1 MSSVPNS
8 KSHREDSFAFISQ
21 KDTIHRVMPSGKMA
35 NILMN
40 KRCFGYEGEDNY
52 KHVFCL
58 IIKAVH
64 AHCKQTI
71 QQKTKIKLNT
81 ELSPPGTFTLVKM
94 E

>member
-1 MSSVPNS
+1 MSSVLNS
-8 KSHREDSFAFISQ
+8 KSHKEDSFAFISQ
-21 KDTIHRVMPSGKMA
+21 KDTIHRVIPSGKMT

-40 KRCFGYEGEDNY
+40 KRCFGDEGEDNC

-64 AHCKQTI
+64 AHCKRTI
-71 QQKTKIKLNT
+71 QQKTKIKLNR
-81 ELSPPGTFTLVKM
+81 ELSPPGAFNLVKM